1 MTDRPVCFVPG
12 TFNTAVDIKLKQ
24 WAEQQLPQKSVESGW
39 EGLQTEFQH
48 FMERAK
54 TKPEHDDI
62 FDTLKANVVDEALRR
77 HSWEDKVS
85 HVVSGIFFDI
95 HVAVRRVNPLNPELN
110 PICYL
115 LALLGAHHF
124 LHVSRIRV
132 KLLTFR
138 LLMSY
143 IYAAPILD
151 VSRSHTTTQHSR

>member
-1 MTDRPVCFVPG
+1 LGFISSGGLGCSTSTASAFQEAPLIPEFVEISCGSPGISICADRQLFWTVNLTDQPVCFVPG

-39 EGLQTEFQH
+39 EGLQTEFQR

-85 HVVSGIFFDI
+85 
-95 HVAVRRVNPLNPELN
+95 RV
-110 PICYL
+110 ISVC
-115 LALLGAHHF
+115 F
-124 LHVSRIRV
+124 VW
-132 KLLTFR
+132 
-138 LLMSY
+138 
-143 IYAAPILD
+143 
-151 VSRSHTTTQHSR
+151 

>member
-1 MTDRPVCFVPG
+1 MWTVNLTDQPVYFIPG
-12 TFNTAVDIKLKQ
+12 TFNTAVDIKLKL

-85 HVVSGIFFDI
+85 HVISGLF
-95 HVAVRRVNPLNPELN
+95 VW
-110 PICYL
+110 
-115 LALLGAHHF
+115 
-124 LHVSRIRV
+124 
-132 KLLTFR
+132 
-138 LLMSY
+138 
-143 IYAAPILD
+143 
-151 VSRSHTTTQHSR
+151 